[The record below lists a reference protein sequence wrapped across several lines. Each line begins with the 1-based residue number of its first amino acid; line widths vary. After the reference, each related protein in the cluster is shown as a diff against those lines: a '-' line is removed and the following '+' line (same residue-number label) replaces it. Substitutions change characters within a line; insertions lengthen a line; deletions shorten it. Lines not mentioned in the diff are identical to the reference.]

1 MPDLQGNIHG
11 DVFPMKT
18 ETVKKSIPEY
28 RGMANIK
35 IQQLPG
41 GQLIVS
47 IPGALAVALDLRKG
61 QEITWKLDGSRLYLE
76 RANNRDGNLNKNK
89 L

>member
-1 MPDLQGNIHG
+1 MTDTIN
-11 DVFPMKT
+11 
-18 ETVKKSIPEY
+18 KSIPEY

-61 QEITWKLDGSRLYLE
+61 EEITWKLDGARLYLE
-76 RANNRDGNLNKNK
+76 RANNNDSSLNKNK